1 MYTDIK
7 NNESSRFSKKKKIT
21 LITLLLLILLLIGGF
36 LTLKWYDNY
45 KIQTQEGQLTGTVG
59 TIPGLSNEELQKELQ
74 KQADES
80 LFSFNINS
88 KPVFENGKSEG
99 NLRIANPQY
108 NVYPIEVII
117 RLKDTNEV
125 IFKSGKIQPNHYIE
139 KAKLTKNL
147 KKGDYEAVATI
158 QAFDPKDND
167 KYLGKAQAIL
177 NISVLN

>member
-1 MYTDIK
+1 MNKEKKEKKFT
-7 NNESSRFSKKKKIT
+7 KKKKVV
-21 LITLLLLILLLIGGF
+21 LILLILLLLLSIGGF
-36 LTLKWYDNY
+36 LGYKWYNTHS
-45 KIQTQEGQLTGTVG
+45 IETQEGQLTGTVG
-59 TIPGLSNEELQKELQ
+59 TIPGYSPEELQKELQ
-74 KQADES
+74 KQADAS

-108 NVYPIEVII
+108 NVYPIAVTI
-117 RLKDTNEV
+117 RLDGTNEV

-147 KKGDYEAVATI
+147 KKGEYKAVATI
-158 QAFDPKDND
+158 EAFDPNDNE
-167 KYLGKAQAIL
+167 KFLGKAQAIL

>member
-1 MYTDIK
+1 MSKEMKDKKFT
-7 NNESSRFSKKKKIT
+7 KKKKIT
-21 LITLLLLILLLIGGF
+21 LISLILLILLLIGGF
-36 LTLKWYDNY
+36 LAFKWYDKN
-45 KIQTQEGQLTGTVG
+45 KIQSQEGQLTGTIG
-59 TIPGLSNEELQKELQ
+59 TIPGLSPEELQKELQ
-74 KQADES
+74 KKADES

-108 NVYPIEVII
+108 NVYPIEVTI
-117 RLKDTNEV
+117 RLEDTNEV

-147 KKGDYEAVATI
+147 KKGEYKAIATI
-158 QAFDPKDND
+158 QAFDPNDND

-177 NISVLN
+177 NISILN

>member
-1 MYTDIK
+1 MKDYK
-7 NNESSRFSKKKKIT
+7 FKKIYI
-21 LITLLLLILLLIGGF
+21 LIILLILFLICGF
-36 LTLKWYDNY
+36 LVFRWYDNN
-45 KIQTQEGQLTGTVG
+45 KVQAQEGQLTGTIG
-59 TIPGLSNEELQKELQ
+59 TIPGLSTEELQRELQ

-99 NLRIANPQY
+99 NLRISNPKY

-117 RLKDTNEV
+117 RLEDSNEV

-139 KAKLTKNL
+139 KAKLTKVL
-147 KKGDYEAVATI
+147 KKGEYKSIATI
-158 QAFDPKDND
+158 QAFDPNDND

-177 NISVLN
+177 NVNILN